1 MQIKSLQLLKFKN
14 MSKDNL
20 KNVSPTDAKL
30 PVISRFF
37 EWFIP
42 IGFTLFLIWAL
53 YSVFGW

>member
-1 MQIKSLQLLKFKN
+1 ME
-14 MSKDNL
+14 KDNL

-53 YSVFGW
+53 YSVFGC